1 MKMTSTLIIIHLF
14 FLQSVSAQVLNRCLT
29 NDLINSRAESDP
41 SYLSKILDTQDEI
54 AQYATMQGH
63 RASDEVL
70 RIPVVVHVL
79 YNNETQ
85 NISDA
90 QVQSQIDRL
99 NGDFRRLN
107 ADANL
112 TRDEFLPV
120 AADTKIEFF
129 LTQWDPEGNPT
140 NGITRTQTSQASF
153 WLSLTDMKSSSTS
166 GKDAWDVNHFL
177 NIWVCNMAI
186 PFINLPLVLGFA
198 TPPEGAPNWPAGSVI
213 ENPAED
219 GVVVHYEVFG
229 PNPSLTGTLAA
240 VNQGRTATHEVGHYL
255 GLRHIWGDGDC
266 TQDDGLNDTPSASEA
281 NQQTCDYSVNS
292 CIDVTNELP
301 DMLENYM
308 DYSDENCMNAFTQQQ
323 ANAMRFVI
331 ENFRFNLLLNT
342 DEINS
347 KNTDFAV
354 SVYPNPALDHI
365 QLFSNSGSAKIIE
378 VEIIDMSGRMIS
390 NFSDYNMLKID
401 VSNLSSG
408 IYFLHIHTTKGAIVN
423 KFIKQ

>member
-1 MKMTSTLIIIHLF
+1 MKMTSTLIIIHLLF
-14 FLQSVSAQVLNRCLT
+14 FQSVSAQVLNRCST
-29 NDLINSRAESDP
+29 NDLINSRAESNP
-41 SYLSKILDTQDEI
+41 SYLSKIIDTQNEI
-54 AQYATMQGH
+54 AQYATMQSL

-70 RIPVVVHVL
+70 RIPVVVHIIH
-79 YNNETQ
+79 NNETQ

-99 NGDFRRLN
+99 NGDYRRLN
-107 ADANL
+107 SDANL

-213 ENPAED
+213 ETPAED

-281 NQQTCDYSVNS
+281 NQQTCDYSTNS

-323 ANAMRFVI
+323 TNAMRFVI

-347 KNTDFAV
+347 KNTDFSV

-365 QLFSNSGSAKIIE
+365 QLLSNSGSAKINE

-390 NFSDYNMLKID
+390 HFSDYNMVKID